1 MHKMKIGLVLS
12 NTPSK
17 SETFFNS
24 KIMGL
29 QKVGYEVVLFANQ
42 DEKFHFCRM
51 APHPKVN
58 NLIFIKL
65 ARMMVAYGILF
76 INYPIIFFRFLH
88 LEKKDGVT
96 IRTRWENLYL
106 NSHILKEKLDWLHFG
121 FATMSIRRENVAR
134 AIGAKM
140 GVSLRGYDIC
150 VYPLKHPG
158 CYQRLWE
165 KVNKAHSISSDLLV
179 AAHEQG
185 LKDKIPQ
192 VTIHPAINVVH
203 FKLEGKNWGTFSH
216 TENIHFLTVAR
227 LHWKKGLDYIVQAL
241 SIIKEKNIPF
251 HYTIVGEGQEL
262 ERLIFSTHQL
272 GLGDRVTFA
281 GAIPHKNILKYY
293 EDADIYLQYSIQEGF
308 CNAVLEA
315 QAIGLPTIVSNA
327 EGLSENV
334 LHDNTGWVVP
344 KRIPKLLAKKIEH
357 VITIQD
363 KKLIQI
369 LKNGRTRIKNYFSLR
384 KQNQDFGIFFSK
396 IYSFPLNHGN
406 IDASQ

>member
-1 MHKMKIGLVLS
+1 MKIGLVLS

-29 QKVGYEVVLFANQ
+29 QESGYEVVLFANQ

-51 APHPKVN
+51 VPHPKVN

-65 ARMMVAYGILF
+65 ARMMIAYGILF

-150 VYPLKHPG
+150 IYPLKHLG
-158 CYQRLWE
+158 CYQ
-165 KVNKAHSISSDLLV
+165 KVWGKVDKVHSISRDLLET
-179 AAHEQG
+179 AEKHG
-185 LKDKIPQ
+185 LTKKTFQAIIQPAVDVDYFNSKEKKFNNWNIQ
-192 VTIHPAINVVH
+192 ETIN
-203 FKLEGKNWGTFSH
+203 
-216 TENIHFLTVAR
+216 FLTVAR
-227 LHWKKGLDYIVQAL
+227 LHWKKGLEYTLQAL
-241 SIIKEKNIPF
+241 AVLKEKNISF
-251 HYTIVGEGQEL
+251 HYTIIGEGQER
-262 ERLIFSTHQL
+262 ERLIFATHQL
-272 GLGDRVTFA
+272 GLDDQVTFA
-281 GAIPHKNILKYY
+281 GLVPHQNILKYY

-315 QAIGLPTIVSNA
+315 QAMGLLTIVSNA
-327 EGLSENV
+327 EGLPENV
-334 LHDNTGWVVP
+334 IHNKTGWVVP
-344 KRIPKLLAKKIEH
+344 KLNSKFLARKVIDVINTDIGYKMKISINAH
-357 VITIQD
+357 KRTIENFN
-363 KKLIQI
+363 LV
-369 LKNGRTRIKNYFSLR
+369 
-384 KQNQDFGIFFSK
+384 NQKRLFNSF
-396 IYSFPLNHGN
+396 YSY
-406 IDASQ
+406 